1 MSELYDEDPRAEGPA
16 DRPPSRRSRALV
28 ITAVVLVLG
37 FFGLTAFANLYTNIL
52 WFDDIGF
59 GSVYSRLIWTRIGLF
74 AAFGLIMGVVVAVNM
89 VIAFRLRPLFHPQ
102 SPEQTGLDRYRQ
114 AVTPIRT
121 WLVIGLAV
129 LLGIFAGTSGSGEWR
144 QFMLWRN
151 GVPFGQ
157 DDEYFGK
164 DIGFFVF
171 DLPWYHFLT
180 DFVMAVTVVALLAA
194 AVVHYL
200 YGGIR
205 LQSPG
210 DRLSGAAQAQL
221 SVLLGVFVLAKALDY
236 WLDRYDLAFQKGSL
250 LTGITYTDDNAVL
263 PAKTILM
270 GIALICAV
278 LFFVNVW
285 RRTWLLPSVGLSLLV
300 LSAILL
306 GLIWP
311 GLVQQFRVKPSEAD
325 RESEYI
331 SKNIASTR
339 SAYDIDDV
347 AQYKLPT
354 QGQSVADFSEEDP
367 SVTSI
372 PLVDPQLVQRAFEQ
386 NQQVRGYYST
396 ADVLDVDRYE
406 INGEERALV
415 VGVRELDQ
423 NRLSSDVQNWL
434 NLHTVYTHGNDLIAA
449 YANQRNSSNA
459 DLGGS
464 GTSNTDKTQW
474 AQGFQPGEDDLEQA
488 VGEYENRV
496 YFGERS
502 PNYSVVGKSTA
513 ESANVEIDLQ
523 RGEDTDSTRTTY
535 DGRGGVPVGSTF
547 RQLMYAIKFGS
558 TNFLLSSRVNE
569 NSEVIYERDPSDRV
583 RKVAPWLT
591 LDDDVYP
598 TVVDGRILWVV
609 DGYTTT
615 DHFPGS
621 ERESFKEMTDDSL
634 QEETGLRTLPT
645 DEINYM
651 RNSVKATVDAYDG
664 TVTLYAWDDQDPLL
678 KAWSAAFPGTVQPK
692 SEIPQGLMDHVRYP
706 EDMFK
711 VQRYQYARY
720 HVTDPNDWFQ
730 DNNRWEVPEDPNP
743 TTSAKSLQPPYRMFV
758 TQPPGLVPDDET
770 DEAAAE
776 AAASDPVPDGPVW
789 SMTSTFVPYQRNN
802 LAAYVSVDS
811 DANSETYGQMRVIN
825 VIDEQQ
831 QGPGQVANAIRS
843 DPRVADELATFN
855 RSGSTVTYGNL
866 LTVPVGDEL
875 MYVEPIYASLSSASE
890 STFPILRY
898 VLVSYRGGVGID
910 PNLSEALAEAIAN
923 SQDTGTPTDTP
934 SGEPTDGATDEPTQE
949 PTDTPT
955 DTPTGQPSTVEEYLD
970 LAQQA
975 FIAADQALSEGDL
988 AEYQAQ
994 IKQAQEYVEQALA
1007 LGGGTGGGTTGGA
1020 GTGASGAPTPDQAS
1034 PSGDN

>member
-1 MSELYDEDPRAEGPA
+1 MSELFDEDPRAEGPA

-28 ITAVVLVLG
+28 ITAVVLVLA
-37 FFGLTAFANLYTNIL
+37 FFGLTTFANLYTNVL

-74 AAFGLIMGVVVAVNM
+74 VAFGAIMGAVVAVNC
-89 VIAFRLRPLFHPQ
+89 VVAFRLRPLFHPQ
-102 SPEQTGLDRYRQ
+102 SPEQSGLDRYRQ

-129 LLGIFAGTSGSGEWR
+129 LLGVFAGTSGSGEWR
-144 QFMLWRN
+144 SYMLWRN
-151 GVPFGQ
+151 GVPFERE
-157 DDEYFGK
+157 DAYFGK

-171 DLPWYHFLT
+171 DLPWYHFVV
-180 DFVMAVTVVALLAA
+180 DFVMAVAVVALLAA

-205 LQSPG
+205 LQSAPG

-250 LTGITYTDDNAVL
+250 LTGITYTDENAVL
-263 PAKTILM
+263 PAKSILM

-278 LFFVNVW
+278 LFFLNVW
-285 RRTWLLPSVGLSLLV
+285 RRTWLLPSMGLALLV

-311 GLVQQFRVKPSEAD
+311 GLIQQFRVKPSEAD
-325 RESEYI
+325 RESTYI
-331 SKNIASTR
+331 SKNIEATR
-339 SAYDIDDV
+339 AAYDIDSV

-354 QGQSVADFSEEDP
+354 NGQTAAEVDPDTDP
-367 SVTSI
+367 SVSSV
-372 PLVDPQLVQRAFEQ
+372 PLVDPQLVRRAFEQ
-386 NQQVRGYYST
+386 NQQVRGYYSV

-406 INGEERALV
+406 IDGTDRALV
-415 VGVRELDQ
+415 LGVRELDQ
-423 NRLSSDVQNWL
+423 ARLSSDVQNWL
-434 NLHTVYTHGNDLIAA
+434 NLHTVYTHGNDVIAA
-449 YANQRNSSNA
+449 YANQRGTDNA
-459 DLGGS
+459 PQSVAGS
-464 GTSNTDKTQW
+464 SNTDRTEW
-474 AQGFQPGEDDLEQA
+474 AQGFQVDEKDLETA
-488 VGEYENRV
+488 LGEYETRV
-496 YFGERS
+496 YFGENS
-502 PNYSVVGKSTA
+502 PDYSVVGKAGEDSPD
-513 ESANVEIDLQ
+513 VELDLQ
-523 RGEDTDSTRTTY
+523 GGAEDTAKTSY
-535 DGRGGVPVGSTF
+535 DGRGGIPVGSTF
-547 RQLMYAIKFGS
+547 RQLLYAIKFGS
-558 TNFLLSSRVNE
+558 TNFLLSSRMNE
-569 NSEVIYERDPSDRV
+569 NSEVLYNRSPDERV

-598 TVVDGRILWVV
+598 TIVDGRILWVV

-621 ERESFKEMTDDSL
+621 ERESFKTMTDDSL

-678 KAWSAAFPGTVQPK
+678 KAWSSAFPGTVQPN
-692 SEIPQGLMDHVRYP
+692 SEIPDDLREHLRYP

-720 HVTDPNDWFQ
+720 HVTDPNQWFQ
-730 DNNRWEVPEDPNP
+730 DNNRWDVPEDPNS
-743 TTSAKSLQPPYRMFV
+743 TGSAKSLQPPYRMFV
-758 TQPPGLVPDDET
+758 TQPPGLEPDDEDGT
-770 DEAAAE
+770 QTAAE
-776 AAASDPVPDGPVW
+776 QEATALPTPDGPVW
-789 SMTSTFVPYQRNN
+789 SLTSTFVPYKRSN
-802 LAAYVSVDS
+802 LAAYMSVDS
-811 DANSETYGQMRVIN
+811 DATSDTYGQLRVIN

-831 QGPGQVANAIRS
+831 QGPGQVANAVRS
-843 DPRVADELATFN
+843 DSDVADRLAQFN

-875 MYVEPIYASLSSASE
+875 MYVEPIYASLSSTSE

-898 VLVSYRGGVGID
+898 VLVSYRGGVGIGTSLTAALDEARQSAADSGED
-910 PNLSEALAEAIAN
+910 PV
-923 SQDTGTPTDTP
+923 D
-934 SGEPTDGATDEPTQE
+934 EPTDDPSDEPTDDPSDDPTDE

-955 DTPTGQPSTVEEYLD
+955 GDATSVDDALD
-970 LAQQA
+970 KAQAA
-975 FIAADQALSEGDL
+975 FTAADQALQEGDL
-988 AEYQAQ
+988 AEYQRQIRIAQ
-994 IKQAQEYVEQALA
+994 DYVEQALA
-1007 LGGGTGGGTTGGA
+1007 LEDGA
-1020 GTGASGAPTPDQAS
+1020 APEPTEETPTP
-1034 PSGDN
+1034 